1 MGDDMK
7 KENFGQT
14 AKGEQASLY
23 TMENAAGMELKLT
36 DYGASL
42 VSLKVKDRTGEKR
55 DVVLGYDDVEGYENG
70 AIFLGATVGR
80 NANRIRGAAF
90 ELGGKKYTLDANEN
104 GNNLHSGYDFYN
116 KRLWEV
122 KQSDTKSITFALFS
136 PDGDQGY
143 PGDVRIEVSY
153 TLTDENEVRIS
164 YRGIP
169 SEDTILNL
177 TNHSY
182 FNLNGH
188 DAGTLEQHKVQILAD
203 FYTENNN
210 ECLPTGVIATVEG
223 TPMDFREP
231 HEIMERIDADFVQLK
246 NGSGYDHNWIPNG
259 YQKDMVRKCAEA
271 VGEETGIRMAVYSD
285 QPGVQFYSG
294 NFLDGIVKGKN
305 GTVYGRRS
313 GFCFETQGFPN
324 ATAYG
329 HFPSAVLRQGEWF
342 RSQTI
347 FAFSKD

>member
-1 MGDDMK
+1 MK

-182 FNLNGH
+182 FNLNG
-188 DAGTLEQHKVQILAD
+188 
-203 FYTENNN
+203 
-210 ECLPTGVIATVEG
+210 EG
-223 TPMDFREP
+223 
-231 HEIMERIDADFVQLK
+231 EIRF
-246 NGSGYDHNWIPNG
+246 
-259 YQKDMVRKCAEA
+259 
-271 VGEETGIRMAVYSD
+271 
-285 QPGVQFYSG
+285 
-294 NFLDGIVKGKN
+294 
-305 GTVYGRRS
+305 
-313 GFCFETQGFPN
+313 
-324 ATAYG
+324 
-329 HFPSAVLRQGEWF
+329 
-342 RSQTI
+342 
-347 FAFSKD
+347 